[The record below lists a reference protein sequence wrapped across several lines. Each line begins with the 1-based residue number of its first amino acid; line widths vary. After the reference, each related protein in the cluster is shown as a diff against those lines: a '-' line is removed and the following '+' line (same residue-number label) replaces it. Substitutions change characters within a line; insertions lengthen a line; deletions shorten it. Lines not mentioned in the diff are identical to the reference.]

1 MHIKPLNIFI
11 SILFVLF
18 SFFYTNKIINYFR
31 SKDPIMIEIKKYDE
45 LYLDTKKESIIE
57 NNSIIPGIDGMI
69 VDIDKSYKNMKK
81 TGKFDKNLL
90 VFKESTP
97 EIKINYNNYIISLNK
112 TQNNVSLLFE
122 LKDTSYIDNIL
133 SILNNKNIKV
143 TFFVPKDL
151 FDNNI
156 DILKK
161 ITRYGHDIELLSN
174 NYSIYEVNKYNSTLK
189 LISNDILSFCLNINK
204 NDELL
209 KKCESSKLYSITPS
223 INYNNNIYL
232 NIKKYLEDGSIILL
246 KNNKKTIDEL
256 SSTLNYIK
264 QKGKNIILIKNII
277 A

>member
-156 DILKK
+156 DSLKK